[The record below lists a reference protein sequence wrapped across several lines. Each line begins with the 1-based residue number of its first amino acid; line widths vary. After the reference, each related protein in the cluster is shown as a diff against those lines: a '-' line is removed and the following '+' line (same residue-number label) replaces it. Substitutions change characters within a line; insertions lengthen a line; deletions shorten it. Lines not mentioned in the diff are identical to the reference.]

1 MFEDLKRTSGDGDWI
16 FSASPRA
23 NLSANFGRLG
33 AALKKVTGV
42 AFGFHAL
49 RATCATGAGRLGAPP
64 HVIAVLLGHH
74 GVPGTPHVTSRYD
87 RADRLPEVR
96 QALDRWGEHVEE
108 LTDKAS
114 NIPKAAAPS
123 GTRGCLTV
131 AANGAAVEVAE
142 SALARQRASSDT
154 LEAESEMTVAV
165 DIPDDL
171 ERRLRAGWAD
181 MPRKVLEAV
190 ALEAYRSG
198 ALTGAE
204 VQRLLGLESRWD
216 LEAFLK
222 QAGVFLDYDQA
233 DLARDLEAFRHSGR
247 P

>member
-1 MFEDLKRTSGDGDWI
+1 ML
-16 FSASPRA
+16 P
-23 NLSANFGRLG
+23 LSS
-33 AALKKVTGV
+33 
-42 AFGFHAL
+42 
-49 RATCATGAGRLGAPP
+49 TGARAEDGPEEIET
-64 HVIAVLLGHH
+64 VGH
-74 GVPGTPHVTSRYD
+74 S
-87 RADRLPEVR
+87 AD
-96 QALDRWGEHVEE
+96 
-108 LTDKAS
+108 
-114 NIPKAAAPS
+114 
-123 GTRGCLTV
+123 
-131 AANGAAVEVAE
+131 
-142 SALARQRASSDT
+142 ASSVT
-154 LEAESEMTVAV
+154 LEAECEMTVAV

-171 ERRLRAGWAD
+171 ERRLRDGWAD

-233 DLARDLEAFRHSGR
+233 DLARDLEAFRQSGM

>member
-1 MFEDLKRTSGDGDWI
+1 
-16 FSASPRA
+16 
-23 NLSANFGRLG
+23 
-33 AALKKVTGV
+33 
-42 AFGFHAL
+42 
-49 RATCATGAGRLGAPP
+49 
-64 HVIAVLLGHH
+64 
-74 GVPGTPHVTSRYD
+74 
-87 RADRLPEVR
+87 
-96 QALDRWGEHVEE
+96 
-108 LTDKAS
+108 
-114 NIPKAAAPS
+114 
-123 GTRGCLTV
+123 
-131 AANGAAVEVAE
+131 
-142 SALARQRASSDT
+142 
-154 LEAESEMTVAV
+154 MTVAV

>member
-1 MFEDLKRTSGDGDWI
+1 MGRSRRRADQQGVEDPEGGDPVGYPRSLGGRELTVPQSAVEHVRGRSGRDRD
-16 FSASPRA
+16 
-23 NLSANFGRLG
+23 GRL
-33 AALKKVTGV
+33 
-42 AFGFHAL
+42 
-49 RATCATGAGRLGAPP
+49 
-64 HVIAVLLGHH
+64 
-74 GVPGTPHVTSRYD
+74 S
-87 RADRLPEVR
+87 
-96 QALDRWGEHVEE
+96 
-108 LTDKAS
+108 
-114 NIPKAAAPS
+114 
-123 GTRGCLTV
+123 
-131 AANGAAVEVAE
+131 
-142 SALARQRASSDT
+142 RQRASSDT
-154 LEAESEMTVAV
+154 LEAECEMTVAV

-171 ERRLRAGWAD
+171 ERRLREGWAD

-233 DLARDLEAFRHSGR
+233 DLARDLEAFRQSGM